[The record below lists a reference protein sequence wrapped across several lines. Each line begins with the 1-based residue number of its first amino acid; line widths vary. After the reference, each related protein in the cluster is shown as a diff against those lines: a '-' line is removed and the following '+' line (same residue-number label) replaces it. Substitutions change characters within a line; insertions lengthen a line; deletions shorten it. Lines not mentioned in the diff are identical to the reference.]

1 MALGGVA
8 VSLVI
13 EEIDD
18 SVLGRTWPV
27 ISQLR
32 PHLDETGYRAMVGRM
47 RRTDGFR
54 VIAAVRDGVVVG
66 VAGVRPMELLYA
78 GRILQIDDLV
88 VDAGERSGGVGK
100 ALLDWVKSEAV
111 RDGRVEV
118 HLDSGMQ
125 RLDAHRFYDR
135 EGFERLGVH
144 FRIRFDGSH

>member
-1 MALGGVA
+1 M
-8 VSLVI
+8 SLVI

-18 SVLGRTWPV
+18 AGLGRTWPV

-32 PHLDETGYRAMVGRM
+32 PHLDETGYRAMVERM

-135 EGFERLGVH
+135 EGFERLAC
-144 FRIRFDGSH
+144 ISGSASMAPTDFA